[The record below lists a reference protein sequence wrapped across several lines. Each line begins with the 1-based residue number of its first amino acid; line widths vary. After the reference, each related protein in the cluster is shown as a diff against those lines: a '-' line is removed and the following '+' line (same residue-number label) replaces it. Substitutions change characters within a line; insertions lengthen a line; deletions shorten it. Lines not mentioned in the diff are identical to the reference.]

1 MGTRR
6 DGRIDP
12 GQPLGK
18 AISARA
24 WNRAQDA
31 ADIVLGQA
39 PGATAVANTPYGP
52 PFEYVHCANN
62 TSQNVPRFGVL
73 RIGGVQI
80 QPGIDTAPGTAQF
93 VQMPVVSGVVPDAS
107 NPGRWGVAIDPIE
120 QGKIG
125 RLAVAGVVQCKVRVR
140 GTGDRFVRSLNGS
153 VNQAVTGGFGEG
165 LILWSESTV
174 GEERWALIR
183 LGTPAGVAL
192 IQFDGAW
199 PINTNKTIT
208 FFESTDTAT
217 AFNRFGSIGSETC
230 GTRFGAVTLHNGV
243 WNLIA
248 AQCS

>member
-1 MGTRR
+1 M
-6 DGRIDP
+6 
-12 GQPLGK
+12 
-18 AISARA
+18 
-24 WNRAQDA
+24 
-31 ADIVLGQA
+31 
-39 PGATAVANTPYGP
+39 
-52 PFEYVHCANN
+52 
-62 TSQNVPRFGVL
+62 
-73 RIGGVQI
+73 RIGGVQV
-80 QPGIDTAPGTAQF
+80 QPGISTAPGTPQF
-93 VQMPVVSGVVPDAS
+93 VEMPVLSGVVPDAS
-107 NPGRWGVAIDPIE
+107 NPGRWGVAVDPIE
-120 QGKIG
+120 PGKIG